1 MLTNI
6 KYWPGILFLCLSLT
20 LPACGQDRA
29 ANIERL
35 WQAMELDEGD
45 WVADIG
51 SREGF
56 FSIRMAPIVGETG
69 HVFAVDINDSAL
81 RGLHQNIAG
90 EQLSNITPVYSVNGN
105 PMLPA
110 HSLDAILIRNTYH
123 EFDEPLA
130 MLRHIKTALKKGGLL
145 VIAEP
150 IGDDMVNATREGQ
163 SRSHYISKNYV
174 LSDLEKAGF
183 TILKQEDQY
192 TIGHRGDR
200 LWLIVAR

>member
-35 WQAMELDEGD
+35 WQAMELEEGD
-45 WVADIG
+45 WVTDIG

-56 FSIRMAPIVGETG
+56 FSIRLAPIVGEIG
-69 HVFAVDINDSAL
+69 HVFAVDINESAL
-81 RGLHQNIAG
+81 RDLHENIA
-90 EQLSNITPVYSVNGN
+90 ERQLSNVTPVFSVNGN

-110 HSLDAILIRNTYH
+110 RSMDAILIRNTYH

-130 MLRHIKTALKKGGLL
+130 MLRHIKTALKKDGVL

-150 IGDDMVNATREGQ
+150 IGDDMVNATREEQ

-174 LSDLEKAGF
+174 LDDLKKVGF
-183 TILKQEDQY
+183 TILQQEDEY

-200 LWLIVAR
+200 LWLIVAQ